1 MTFISFKKNDLIKV
15 TATNPSGWWYGFKIT
30 GFDMDESKAK
40 KGFFPGNYIKLLK
53 SEDPD
58 FVENEVK
65 EPPQQQT
72 IPQKSNQKSSGSSYM
87 DYVNK
92 TFADKEQ
99 LTIYHR
105 REKMLERSAPQ
116 LDMEEQHAKDVLG
129 AFNRFGIGNA
139 NPTKAVLRK
148 TGYRLDK
155 FEGKNVNLNFLKFL
169 ENFGR

>member
-1 MTFISFKKNDLIKV
+1 MEYISFNKNDLIKV
-15 TATNPSGWWYGFKIT
+15 LGTNPSGWWYGFKIT

-40 KGFFPGNYIKLLK
+40 RGFFPGNYIKLLE
-53 SEDPD
+53 SEDPE
-58 FVENEVK
+58 FKNTQK
-65 EPPQQQT
+65 EEDVLISSNPISNT
-72 IPQKSNQKSSGSSYM
+72 NQKSTYL

-105 REKMLERSAPQ
+105 SQKLLQREAPV
-116 LDMEEQHAKDVLG
+116 LDYEEKHAQDVLG
-129 AFNRFGIGNA
+129 AYNRFGIGNA

-155 FEGKNVNLNFLKFL
+155 FQGKNVKEYNIYLLD
-169 ENFGR
+169 